1 MVCTLRHRGPDDEG
15 FHVDGG
21 LALGVRRL
29 SVVDLQTGAQPVSNE
44 TARVW
49 AVLNGEIY
57 NHRELREELERRGH
71 RFRTSGDT
79 EVLVHAWEEYGQR
92 CVRRL
97 DGMFAFAL
105 WDADRRLL
113 FLARDRMGEKPLYYA
128 ATSSALV
135 FGSELRA
142 LLAHPAVPPELSL
155 DGLHAYLAF
164 EHVPDPL
171 SIIAGVA
178 KLPPGHMLTASPG
191 RPPRVERYW
200 DMPFAPDHAVTETEW
215 CQRVVDQLETSVRRR
230 LAADVPVGFFLS
242 GGVDSSAVVALA
254 ARIWGGRPL
263 KTFSL
268 GFAEAGYDE
277 RAFARIVA
285 RRFGTDHHETI
296 FSAADACALLEKGGD
311 LFDEPLVDG
320 SFLPTYALSRV
331 ARQEVTVTLSGDGG
345 DELFC
350 GYPTFLVERWGPAFD
365 RLPPFVTAAL
375 RWATDHLPSSAG
387 YAGLDLLLKQLG
399 RGLRYPAP
407 VRTQVLLG
415 GLTRDERGALL
426 SASDAAVGASHE
438 PWARI
443 AETLEGAAG
452 RSPMER
458 AIYQHCK
465 FYLAGQILP
474 KVDRASM
481 ACGLEV
487 RAPFLDHAMVELAGR
502 IPAGLKVRRWRTKHI
517 LKEALRGILPPEIL
531 ARRKQGFGVPIAHWL
546 REPLRGLL
554 EERLRPDR
562 VADVGLFEPATTT
575 RLVSEHVSG
584 RRNHGKVLWALLV
597 FDAWRENYLPGA
609 RWR

>member
-29 SVVDLQTGAQPVSNE
+29 SVVDLKTGTQPVSNE

-57 NHRELREELERRGH
+57 NHRELRDELERRGH

-113 FLARDRMGEKPLYYA
+113 FLARDRMGKAVVLRGDQLR
-128 ATSSALV
+128 LV

-285 RRFGTDHHETI
+285 R
-296 FSAADACALLEKGGD
+296 
-311 LFDEPLVDG
+311 G
-320 SFLPTYALSRV
+320 S
-331 ARQEVTVTLSGDGG
+331 
-345 DELFC
+345 
-350 GYPTFLVERWGPAFD
+350 
-365 RLPPFVTAAL
+365 
-375 RWATDHLPSSAG
+375 
-387 YAGLDLLLKQLG
+387 GL
-399 RGLRYPAP
+399 
-407 VRTQVLLG
+407 
-415 GLTRDERGALL
+415 
-426 SASDAAVGASHE
+426 
-438 PWARI
+438 
-443 AETLEGAAG
+443 
-452 RSPMER
+452 
-458 AIYQHCK
+458 
-465 FYLAGQILP
+465 
-474 KVDRASM
+474 
-481 ACGLEV
+481 
-487 RAPFLDHAMVELAGR
+487 
-502 IPAGLKVRRWRTKHI
+502 
-517 LKEALRGILPPEIL
+517 
-531 ARRKQGFGVPIAHWL
+531 
-546 REPLRGLL
+546 
-554 EERLRPDR
+554 
-562 VADVGLFEPATTT
+562 TTT
-575 RLVSEHVSG
+575 RRSSAPPTRARCSE
-584 RRNHGKVLWALLV
+584 
-597 FDAWRENYLPGA
+597 GA
-609 RWR
+609 TCSTSRWSTARSCRPMP